1 MVKEICMDEQMEHQP
16 LFVIKDLE
24 TLKVIT
30 DPLRFQILEIL
41 GEEPQTVKSVADK
54 LGMTSNRLYYH
65 FNLLESAGLIQVVRT
80 QTINNIIEK
89 FYWTTAKEIMVDQDI
104 VNANPEAVVEDI
116 NRVIIAALDTTK
128 EDIIRSL
135 HALDFTEKK
144 DDGKK
149 SNEISVFRVKKRL
162 ADKDY
167 EYISKEFKQL
177 LDKFQDLPE
186 AESSNPESKMYSI
199 AYFLYPTTSYEND
212 DKDEKNKKEK

>member
-1 MVKEICMDEQMEHQP
+1 MDEQMEHQP

>member
-1 MVKEICMDEQMEHQP
+1 MDEQMEHKP

-89 FYWTTAKEIMVDQDI
+89 FYWTSAKEIMVDQEI
-104 VNANPEAVVEDI
+104 LNANPEAVAEDL
-116 NRVIIAALDTTK
+116 NRVIIAALDSTK
-128 EDIIRSL
+128 EDILKSL
-135 HALDFTEKK
+135 NSLDFGAKK
-144 DDGKK
+144 EDGER

-167 EYISKEFKQL
+167 ENISKEFKQL
-177 LDKFQDLPE
+177 LDKFQNLPE
-186 AESSNPESKMYSI
+186 AESSDPDSRQYGI
-199 AYFLYPTTSYEND
+199 AYFLYPSASYEND
-212 DKDEKNKKEK
+212 KKDD

>member
-1 MVKEICMDEQMEHQP
+1 MDEQMEQQQ

-30 DPLRFQILEIL
+30 DPLRFQILEVL

-65 FNLLESAGLIQVVRT
+65 FNMLESAGLIKVVRT

-104 VNANPEAVVEDI
+104 VNANPEAIVEDI
-116 NRVIIAALDTTK
+116 NRVIVAALDTTK

-135 HALDFTEKK
+135 NTLDFTAKK
-144 DDGKK
+144 GDGEK
-149 SNEISVFRVKKRL
+149 SNDISVFRVKKRI
-162 ADKDY
+162 ADEDY
-167 EYISKEFKQL
+167 EKISQAFKNL
-177 LDKFQDLPE
+177 LDEFQNLPE
-186 AESSNPESKMYSI
+186 AKSSDPDARQYSI
-199 AYFLYPTTSYEND
+199 AYFLYPSSSYEND
-212 DKDEKNKKEK
+212 EKDEENK

>member
-1 MVKEICMDEQMEHQP
+1 MDEQMEHQP

-30 DPLRFQILEIL
+30 DPLRFQILEVL
-41 GEEPQTVKSVADK
+41 GEEPQTVKFVADK

-65 FNLLESAGLIQVVRT
+65 FNLLESAGLIKVVRT

-89 FYWTTAKEIMVDQDI
+89 FYWTTAKEIMVDQDV

-135 HALDFTEKK
+135 RTLDFTAKK
-144 DDGKK
+144 EDGEK
-149 SNEISVFRVKKRL
+149 SNEFSVFRVKKRIE
-162 ADKDY
+162 DKDY
-167 EYISKEFKQL
+167 EKISQEFKKL
-177 LDKFQDLPE
+177 LDEFQNLPE
-186 AESSNPESKMYSI
+186 AKSSDPDAREYSI
-199 AYFLYPTTSYEND
+199 AYFLYPSSSYGN
-212 DKDEKNKKEK
+212 DEKDG

>member
-1 MVKEICMDEQMEHQP
+1 MVKEIYMDEQMEQQQ

-30 DPLRFQILEIL
+30 DPLRFQILEVL

-65 FNLLESAGLIQVVRT
+65 FNMLESAGLIKVVRT

-104 VNANPEAVVEDI
+104 VNANPEAIVEDI
-116 NRVIIAALDTTK
+116 NRVIVAALDTTK

-135 HALDFTEKK
+135 NTLDFTAKK
-144 DDGKK
+144 GDGEK
-149 SNEISVFRVKKRL
+149 SNDISVFRVKKRI
-162 ADKDY
+162 ADEDY
-167 EYISKEFKQL
+167 EKISQAFKNL
-177 LDKFQDLPE
+177 LDEFQNLPE
-186 AESSNPESKMYSI
+186 AKSSDPDARQYSI
-199 AYFLYPTTSYEND
+199 AYFLYPSSSYEND
-212 DKDEKNKKEK
+212 EKDEENK

>member
-1 MVKEICMDEQMEHQP
+1 MDEQMEHQP

-89 FYWTTAKEIMVDQDI
+89 FYWTSAKEIMVDQEI
-104 VNANPEAVVEDI
+104 LNANPEAVAEDL
-116 NRVIIAALDTTK
+116 NRVIIAALDSTK
-128 EDIIRSL
+128 EDILKSL
-135 HALDFTEKK
+135 NSLDFGAKK
-144 DDGKK
+144 EDGER

-167 EYISKEFKQL
+167 ENISKEFKQL
-177 LDKFQDLPE
+177 LDKFQNLPE
-186 AESSNPESKMYSI
+186 AESSDPDSRQYSI
-199 AYFLYPTTSYEND
+199 AYFLYPSASYEND
-212 DKDEKNKKEK
+212 KKDD

>member
-1 MVKEICMDEQMEHQP
+1 MDEQMEQQP

-30 DPLRFQILEIL
+30 DPLRFQILEVL

-65 FNLLESAGLIQVVRT
+65 FNMLESTGLIKVVRT

-135 HALDFTEKK
+135 HTLDFTAKK
-144 DDGKK
+144 EDGEK
-149 SNEISVFRVKKRL
+149 SNDISVFRVKKRIS
-162 ADKDY
+162 DKDY
-167 EYISKEFKQL
+167 EKISKKFKNL
-177 LDKFQDLPE
+177 LDEFQNLPE
-186 AESSNPESKMYSI
+186 AKSSDPDARQYGV
-199 AYFLYPTTSYEND
+199 AYFLYPSSSYEND
-212 DKDEKNKKEK
+212 KKDEENK